1 MKNEWLFIVLISNL
15 SIFSQGEPNST
26 FNYKTKFEGVSDAS
40 KAAPIITA
48 MKMVFKTPAIFN
60 ETTGLIE
67 FTSKMSISQTV
78 FNHMMAGEGFQME
91 SFERQEIKQES
102 SIETKKVSTVDTTF
116 KSKIAIVKKDVPK
129 NESIKK

>member
-1 MKNEWLFIVLISNL
+1 MFIFLISNL
-15 SIFSQGEPNST
+15 YIFSQNEQGST
-26 FNYKTKFEGVSDAS
+26 FNYKTKFEGVSDAT

-60 ETTGLIE
+60 EATNMID

-91 SFERQEIKQES
+91 SFERQEIKPEVPV
-102 SIETKKVSTVDTTF
+102 EVKKAAVDTTL
-116 KSKIAIVKKDVPK
+116 KSKTAMVKKEV
-129 NESIKK
+129 SKKELSKKK